1 MTKYKFM
8 LTMDKMGREAIA
20 TSNSTLYLVLAM
32 NMVTAEQ
39 LGMWAS
45 LHLQHRGRENGPL
58 YSYAAENLFRVE
70 HNIGGC

>member
-32 NMVTAEQ
+32 NMVTAEHQ
-39 LGMWAS
+39 Y
-45 LHLQHRGRENGPL
+45 LQHAGRENGPL
-58 YSYAAENLFRVE
+58 YSYTAENLFRVE